1 MVRAFGFLLTLL
13 LAANLAAH
21 DTIQYRYD
29 EAGRLIEADY
39 GEGATIRYTYDAAG
53 NLLRREATS
62 GIRFSSVS
70 SASFAANQA
79 LAAEVIAAGFGADL
93 ATGTAP
99 ATQTPLPTELLG
111 TSVEVTDSQGVTRTA
126 QLFFVSAGQINYLI
140 PAGTAP
146 GLATVRVTSGAG
158 GEIEG
163 TIQIDAVAPSLYTAN
178 SQGTG
183 VAAGFF
189 LRINPDETR
198 TQELLFDPASGG
210 PVAVNVSAENRQVF
224 LLLFGTGFR
233 GFQNGVTATVAGQA
247 VGVLGAVPQGEFVG
261 LDQINIGPLPA
272 SLAGG
277 GEIEIV
283 LTADGKTANM
293 VTVTIQ

>member
-1 MVRAFGFLLTLL
+1 MPVFGFLLPLL
-13 LAANLAAH
+13 LAATLTAH

-39 GEGATIRYTYDAAG
+39 GEGAAIRYTYDPAG

-62 GIRFSSVS
+62 GARFVSVS

-79 LAAEVIAAGFGADL
+79 LAVEVIAAGFGVDL
-93 ATGTAP
+93 ATGTAA
-99 ATQTPLPTELLG
+99 ATATPLPTELLG
-111 TSVEVTDSQGVTRTA
+111 TRVEITDSQGTTRAA

-140 PAGTAP
+140 PAGTAL
-146 GLATVRVTSGAG
+146 GLATIRVVSGAG
-158 GEIEG
+158 GEIDG

-178 SQGTG
+178 SQGAG

-189 LRINPDETR
+189 LRINPDNSR
-198 TQELLFDPASGG
+198 TQELLFDPATAGS
-210 PVAVNVSAENRQVF
+210 VAVDVGAENGQVF

-233 GFQNGVTATVAGQA
+233 GFQSSVTATVGGQP
-247 VGVLGAVPQGEFVG
+247 VPVLGAVPQGEFAG

-272 SLAGG
+272 SLVGS

-283 LTADGKTANM
+283 LMADGKAANT
-293 VTVTIQ
+293 VTVTIP